1 MRVTRTLLKFM
12 GLGLLVGLDLLRP
25 SRPEYRLPARW
36 LAR

>member
-1 MRVTRTLLKFM
+1 MYLIRIMLRF
-12 GLGLLVGLDLLRP
+12 LGIGVLVGIDLLRP

>member
-1 MRVTRTLLKFM
+1 MYLIRILLKFA
-12 GLGLLVGLDLLRP
+12 GLGLLVGLDLVRP